1 VRAARVGIVERPHL
15 AERGVVLHHRGDRV
29 GHRAEM
35 HGDVLGLRHHPAAL
49 VEESGR
55 AIAPLLDVRGE
66 RRADEHGA
74 HLLRDR
80 A

>member
-1 VRAARVGIVERPHL
+1 LRTKTSVQTGAF
-15 AERGVVLHHRGDRV
+15 HHRGDGV

-35 HGDVLGLRHHPAAL
+35 HRDVLRLGDHPPAF
-49 VEESGR
+49 VEERGR
-55 AIAPLLDVRGE
+55 AVATLLDVRRECGT
-66 RRADEHGA
+66 DEHGA